1 MVLTKRKGSHSD
13 TDLTLN
19 NDEATV
25 GNERN
30 KLQEVT
36 EELQHEVDV
45 LRKRT
50 EKVRWEYASN

>member
-19 NDEATV
+19 NDEATA
-25 GNERN
+25 GNEHN